1 MSPIFLVGF
10 RSWITKLSM
19 NKKTVITGIGVVS
32 PIGIGHQDFWKNLV
46 SGNSGITPMESLDL
60 SKYEC
65 KNGAEVKNLD
75 PAEFLGRKGLRYL
88 HKGTK
93 FLASSIK
100 LALDDANLNI
110 DDEISSRTGILIG
123 TSLGNFSQTTDYFH
137 DIVREEPSELSPMQ
151 SYDVALN
158 SSINYAS
165 VFFKIKGFARTISS
179 GFTSGID
186 AIGNAHRLI
195 QNGKA
200 DVIIAGGV
208 EQISLDL
215 YMIFL
220 LRKMLSGSHGAD
232 SEISMPFDKRRNGF
246 IMSEGSYVFVM
257 EELDFA
263 LSRGAKVYGEV
274 SGFGTI
280 FAGNKKYDTGRRVEK
295 AQSAM
300 KACMDD
306 ANISLQDLDLIQAN
320 GNSGRLSDHI
330 EAQAIFELFEKRGDE
345 IPVCAVK
352 SIVGEC
358 YGASGAMQTAATA
371 LAIQNSLIPPTINC
385 EEKDPECNVNIIH
398 QKQACKINTALV
410 NSFDYTGNNSCL
422 MVKKL

>member
-1 MSPIFLVGF
+1 MI
-10 RSWITKLSM
+10 
-19 NKKTVITGIGVVS
+19 KKTVITGIGIVS
-32 PIGIGHQDFWKNLV
+32 PIGIGHREFWNNLV
-46 SGNSGITPMESLDL
+46 SGNSGISPMESLDL
-60 SKYEC
+60 SRYTC
-65 KNGAEVKNLD
+65 KNGAEVKTLNPED
-75 PAEFLGRKGLRYL
+75 FLGRKGLRYL
-88 HKGTK
+88 NKGTK

-100 LALDDANLNI
+100 LALDDANLEI
-110 DDEISSRTGILIG
+110 DDEISCQTGILIG
-123 TSLGNFSQTTDYFH
+123 TSLGNFPQTTDYFH
-137 DIVREEPSELSPMQ
+137 DIVRENPSELSPMQ

-186 AIGNAHRLI
+186 AIGNAHKMI

-200 DVIIAGGV
+200 DIIIAGGV

-220 LRKMLSGSHGAD
+220 MRKMLSGSNGGGR
-232 SEISMPFDKRRNGF
+232 ETSMPFDRRRNGF

-257 EELDFA
+257 ENLDFA

-280 FAGNKKYDTGRRVEK
+280 FAGNKNYDTRKRSEK
-295 AQSAM
+295 VTSAM
-300 KACMDD
+300 RVCTDD
-306 ANISLQDLDLIQAN
+306 AKVSLQDIDLINAS
-320 GNSGRLSDHI
+320 GNSDQSSDRI
-330 EAQAIFELFEKRGDE
+330 EAQAICELFETRGNE

-358 YGASGAMQTAATA
+358 YGASGAMQTAASV
-371 LAIQNSLIPPTINC
+371 LSIQNSLIPPTINC
-385 EEKDPECNVNIIH
+385 EEKDPECGINIIH
-398 QKQACKINTALV
+398 EKQAGNINTALV

-422 MVKKL
+422 ILKKYE

>member
-1 MSPIFLVGF
+1 MD
-10 RSWITKLSM
+10 
-19 NKKTVITGIGVVS
+19 KKTVITGIGVVS
-32 PIGIGHQDFWKNLV
+32 PIGIGHQEFWKGLV
-46 SGNSGITPMESLDL
+46 SGNSAIAPIESLDL
-60 SKYEC
+60 SRYEC
-65 KNGAEVKNLD
+65 KSGAEVRDLD
-75 PAEFLGRKGLRYL
+75 PSDYLGRKGLRYL
-88 HKGTK
+88 NKGTK

-100 LALDDANLNI
+100 LALDDANVSI
-110 DDEISSRTGILIG
+110 DDEVSERTGILIG

-137 DIVREEPSELSPMQ
+137 DIVRENPSELSPMQ

-186 AIGNAHRLI
+186 AIGNAHKLI

-200 DVIIAGGV
+200 NVIIAGGV

-215 YMIFL
+215 YTIFYM
-220 LRKMLSGSHGAD
+220 RKMLSGSNGTGR
-232 SEISMPFDKRRNGF
+232 EISMPFDKRRNGF
-246 IMSEGSYVFVM
+246 IMSEGSYVFVL

-280 FAGNKKYDTGRRVEK
+280 FAGNKRYDTKKRVEK
-295 AQSAM
+295 AKSAM
-300 KACMDD
+300 QACADD
-306 ANISLQDLDLIQAN
+306 ANISLQDIDLIQAN
-320 GNSGRLSDHI
+320 GNSDKMLDHI
-330 EAQAIFELFEKRGDE
+330 EAKAVRELFEPRGGE

-352 SIVGEC
+352 STVGES
-358 YGASGAMQTAATA
+358 YGASGAMQTATSA
-371 LAIQNSLIPPTINC
+371 LSIQNSLLPPTINC
-385 EEKDPECNVNIIH
+385 EERDPECDVNIIH
-398 QKQACKINTALV
+398 EKQTCTIKTVLV

-422 MVKKL
+422 IVKKHE